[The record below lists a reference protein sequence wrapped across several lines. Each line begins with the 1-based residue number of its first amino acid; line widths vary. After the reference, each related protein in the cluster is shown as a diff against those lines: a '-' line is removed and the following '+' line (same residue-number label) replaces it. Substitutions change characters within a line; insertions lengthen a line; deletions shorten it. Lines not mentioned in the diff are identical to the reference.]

1 MNPVWSPDGRY
12 IVFDGN
18 GGLFWTRSDG
28 AGKPQPL
35 LAQSNNT
42 QMPFSFT
49 PDGKRL
55 AFDEGLG
62 RHVLWSVPLESNTAG
77 LRAGKAEVL
86 LQSPFDQ
93 RHPMFSPD
101 GRWLAYSSNESG
113 AFQVYVRAF
122 PDKGGKRQVSN
133 NGGAYPVWSRKGG
146 ELFFR
151 NPDDQ
156 IMVAT
161 YTAKNESFAADK
173 PRLWSAKHLVNSP
186 IVGMANYDLGPGG
199 KRVVA
204 LIPIEA
210 PEAREQNHVIFLENF
225 SDELQRKVPTGK

>member
-62 RHVLWSVPLESNTAG
+62 RHVLWSVPLES
-77 LRAGKAEVL
+77 
-86 LQSPFDQ
+86 
-93 RHPMFSPD
+93 
-101 GRWLAYSSNESG
+101 
-113 AFQVYVRAF
+113 
-122 PDKGGKRQVSN
+122 
-133 NGGAYPVWSRKGG
+133 
-146 ELFFR
+146 
-151 NPDDQ
+151 
-156 IMVAT
+156 
-161 YTAKNESFAADK
+161 
-173 PRLWSAKHLVNSP
+173 
-186 IVGMANYDLGPGG
+186 
-199 KRVVA
+199 
-204 LIPIEA
+204 
-210 PEAREQNHVIFLENF
+210 
-225 SDELQRKVPTGK
+225 